1 MPVILTGMVV
11 PVKEKCYTVM
21 RILHQEEF
29 VMFALGTIINTGAVI
44 AGGILGIIL
53 KKGIPEK
60 CQHILM
66 QACGIATI
74 FIGISGVL
82 KEMLVISNGTIE
94 TKGTFLLIF
103 SLVLGGLAGSLM
115 SIEDRLEHMGDI
127 LKRKLHSEKD
137 TRFVEGFVTSTLVIC
152 VGAMAIVGSI
162 EDGLTGNC
170 STLTAKAILDFV
182 IVLIFASTLG
192 KGVVFSALPLFFYQG
207 AITVL
212 AALLGDFMD
221 ASLISDISF
230 IGSALIF
237 CVGINIAFGKKFNT
251 GNLLPALLVPI
262 IVHLRPLLPF

>member
-1 MPVILTGMVV
+1 
-11 PVKEKCYTVM
+11 
-21 RILHQEEF
+21 
-29 VMFALGTIINTGAVI
+29 MFALGTIINTSAVI
-44 AGGILGIIL
+44 AAGLLGMVL

-60 CQHILM
+60 CQTILM

-82 KEMLVISNGTIE
+82 KEMLVINGKAIE
-94 TKGTFLLIF
+94 TQGTFLLIF
-103 SLVLGGLAGSLM
+103 SLVLGGLAGSLL
-115 SIEDRLEHMGDI
+115 SIEDRLEHLGDI

-152 VGAMAIVGSI
+152 VGAMAIVGAI

-182 IVLIFASTLG
+182 IVVIFASTMG
-192 KGVVFSALPLFFYQG
+192 KGVIFSALPLFLYQG

-212 AALLGDFMD
+212 AAILGDFMD
-221 ASLISDISF
+221 AALIGDLSF

-237 CVGINIAFGKKFNT
+237 CVGVNIAFGKKFNT
-251 GNLLPALLVPI
+251 GNLLPALIVPI
-262 IVHLRPLLPF
+262 IYHFLPF